1 MSIDRIQQYMLDHN
15 LSLTDQMPDKETVR
29 GLYEAAGKQAED
41 PEFKEPFS
49 SKNIDNTMSRL
60 KMDELDPPEPEEM
73 VQAISSIRAAQER
86 ERPQQEQPQSQE
98 QQLQEKEQQLE
109 ERQEKQGGGRAF

>member
-86 ERPQQEQPQSQE
+86 ERPQQEQ
-98 QQLQEKEQQLE
+98 QLQEKEQQLE
-109 ERQEKQGGGRAF
+109 ERQEKQGGRAF